1 MLNVT
6 PSSMSKNNIVRFRQ
20 NTPNTLIGKV
30 PNMIMNGVAINN
42 ASDAKEQKNNLSSQN
57 GATVMGNTFV
67 SDLGCS

>member
-1 MLNVT
+1 MWAKFVSDLLDQPINDVVLNYL
-6 PSSMSKNNIVRFRQ
+6 
-20 NTPNTLIGKV
+20 NTLIGKV